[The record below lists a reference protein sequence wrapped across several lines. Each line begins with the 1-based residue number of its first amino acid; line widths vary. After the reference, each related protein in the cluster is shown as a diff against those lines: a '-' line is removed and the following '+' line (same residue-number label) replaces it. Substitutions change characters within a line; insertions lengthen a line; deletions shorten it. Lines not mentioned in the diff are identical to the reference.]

1 MMPGGDPAKSPSEYI
16 YVARNPKDTLV
27 SFYLHCR
34 AYKGMVFCDRPW
46 DWFFE
51 QTLTGEIPFGS
62 WFDHVLGWWKHKG
75 KMFSVDLEETTQ
87 KLVVRHINT
96 TYNILIPFMIACS

>member
-1 MMPGGDPAKSPSEYI
+1 MMPGGDPAKSPSKYI

-27 SFYLHCR
+27 SFYLHLR
-34 AYKGMVFCDRPW
+34 AYKGMVFSDRPW

-75 KMFSVDLEETTQ
+75 KMF
-87 KLVVRHINT
+87 
-96 TYNILIPFMIACS
+96 